1 MKKTYEDYYNDP
13 DIINEPSALREVHA
27 IRLMIQDRTKD
38 MTPAER
44 TAYYNGSA
52 ERFLG
57 KETADRLVLKTPY
70 IANRTTT

>member
-13 DIINEPSALREVHA
+13 DIINELSALREVHA

-44 TAYYNGSA
+44 TAYYNGSTA
-52 ERFLG
+52 RLLG
-57 KETADRLVLKTPY
+57 KETADRLLLQ
-70 IANRTTT
+70 